1 MATDPEAS
9 ASHSNPVPAL
19 VYHEA
24 DMGAAWSRGAAVRSR
39 ELGAATA
46 LMLDLAGLEVG
57 DRVLDVGAG
66 TGETALLAAERV
78 GPTGHVLATD
88 IAAPM
93 LDIAAEALR
102 RAGRPNV
109 ETRLMDARDLD
120 LPSESFDAVISRLT
134 IMLIPDRHRALA
146 EMRRVLKPGGRFAV
160 VVWSTGERNLGSFLP
175 LSNGRRHASLLP
187 PPPDHP
193 GMFLLGPP
201 GLLERALIEAGLRG
215 VSVRAVST
223 TRSFPSIDA
232 MLQYLTGAAPLL
244 REALSKVDDIG
255 RAAMLDEIAGTMRLF
270 EGPDGVSIPGELL
283 VGGGTR

>member
-1 MATDPEAS
+1 MASESEPS
-9 ASHSNPVPAL
+9 ASQSNPIPAS

-24 DMGAAWSRGAAVRSR
+24 DMGAAWSRGAAVRGR
-39 ELGAATA
+39 EFEAATA
-46 LMLDLAGLEVG
+46 LMLDLGLLGSG

-78 GPTGHVLATD
+78 GPTGSVLATD

-93 LDIAAEALR
+93 LDVAAEALR
-102 RAGRPNV
+102 RAGLSNV

-120 LPSESFDAVISRLT
+120 LPSESFDAVISRLA
-134 IMLIPDRHRALA
+134 IMLIPDRQRALA
-146 EMRRVLKPGGRFAV
+146 EMHRVLKPGGRLAV

-175 LSNGRRHASLLP
+175 LSIGRRHANLLP
-187 PPPDHP
+187 PPTDHP
-193 GMFLLGPP
+193 GMFSLGPP
-201 GLLERALIEAGLRG
+201 GLLERALIEAGFRG
-215 VSVRAVST
+215 VSVRAVPT

-283 VGGGTR
+283 VGAGIK